1 MYKFIKCL
9 SYFGFRESFV
19 TRRKFP
25 KKVLVTR
32 LTNDQHN
39 HKSRTCHCHN
49 ESITRRLPL
58 ADGGNVHHSFRR
70 TGNDPVGGGGV
81 GGGTIFASQR
91 FLIRSSWIVNP
102 LLVNMIQYMEPLVL
116 CACLDR
122 NNADL

>member
-1 MYKFIKCL
+1 MSVIFWVSGKLCNEKKI
-9 SYFGFRESFV
+9 
-19 TRRKFP
+19 P
-25 KKVLVTR
+25 KKRLLTR

-70 TGNDPVGGGGV
+70 TGDDQGG

-91 FLIRSSWIVNP
+91 LLIRSSGIVNP
-102 LLVNMIQYMEPLVL
+102 LLVKMIQYMKPLVL
-116 CACLDR
+116 YACLDR

>member
-49 ESITRRLPL
+49 ESITRRLAL

-70 TGNDPVGGGGV
+70 TGDDPGEGG
-81 GGGTIFASQR
+81 GGGTIFTSQR
-91 FLIRSSWIVNP
+91 FLTRSSGIVNP
-102 LLVNMIQYMEPLVL
+102 LLVNMIQYMKPLVL
-116 CACLDR
+116 YACLDR

>member
-58 ADGGNVHHSFRR
+58 ADGGNVHCTSQLSADRGR
-70 TGNDPVGGGGV
+70 PGGW

-91 FLIRSSWIVNP
+91 FLIRFSGIVNP